1 MVSNVLAHLIIIPQ
15 RYIRVPAASE
25 QDWMKL
31 ELQFP
36 PFPCRINFRGSEEGQ
51 RDPRPLTPR
60 SRMSPATPRF
70 RTPYTRLRV
79 R

>member
-1 MVSNVLAHLIIIPQ
+1 MVSNILAHLIIIPQ
-15 RYIRVPAASE
+15 RYIRVSVASE
-25 QDWMKL
+25 QDWMKS

-60 SRMSPATPRF
+60 SRINPATPYF
-70 RTPYTRLRV
+70 RTPHTRVQV